1 MRVLF
6 TWALFLCASLSLK
19 QLAFAEV
26 IIDFNGSPV
35 PINTFVTFPS
45 SLAEDGYV
53 ITQSVPT
60 NSSNIPYNGVI
71 AKSDRLN
78 AYGNNFS
85 YAGIDGSNYLALG
98 WNTYWLT
105 KQDGGVFDF
114 LSLQANIS
122 IDGYSLRMWSYS
134 DVNHTQD
141 KAEIGLFFP
150 FNGSRMSYFETLT
163 FTASQN
169 ATGIRCIELV
179 PTQGS
184 LTPNNVIN
192 GLAIDNIKVTSV
204 PEPTSL
210 SLLALGGLALVINKR
225 RRA

>member
-6 TWALFLCASLSLK
+6 TWALYLCASLSLEH
-19 QLAFAEV
+19 LAFAEV

-78 AYGNNFS
+78 FYGNNFA

-122 IDGYSLRMWSYS
+122 IDGYSLRMWSY
-134 DVNHTQD
+134 
-141 KAEIGLFFP
+141 
-150 FNGSRMSYFETLT
+150 
-163 FTASQN
+163 
-169 ATGIRCIELV
+169 
-179 PTQGS
+179 
-184 LTPNNVIN
+184 
-192 GLAIDNIKVTSV
+192 
-204 PEPTSL
+204 
-210 SLLALGGLALVINKR
+210 
-225 RRA
+225 